1 MQNGTDCIGKIVTV
15 LGQDPSQI
23 DASYSPSTDAI
34 TIDAF
39 GIELEFNKKQCGKVT
54 STSA

>member
-1 MQNGTDCIGKIVTV
+1 M

-23 DASYSPSTDAI
+23 DGSYSVSTDAI

-39 GIELEFNKKQCGKVT
+39 GEELEFTKKQCGKATVLFMGQNGQT
-54 STSA
+54 RVLG